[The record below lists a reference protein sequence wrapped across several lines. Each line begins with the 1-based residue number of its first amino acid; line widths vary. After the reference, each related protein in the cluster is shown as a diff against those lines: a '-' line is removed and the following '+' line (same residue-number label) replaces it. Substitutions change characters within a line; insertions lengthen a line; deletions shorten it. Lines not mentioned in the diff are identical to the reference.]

1 MTNQNIAQNTN
12 EVSGGSSESGSSY
25 NGPGGSGYSKKSN
38 FNLKNQNTQSMTNI
52 KGMKTGWNAGTS
64 AGTTAGSNW
73 SSFGKQKGQTW
84 AKAFVQE
91 PEYLE
96 FGGSAAGSDSSWSS
110 GGAANSFT
118 GATSNSHGGQSTQ
131 MTNQNI
137 AQNTNEVSG
146 GSSESGS
153 SYNGPGGSGYSKKKN
168 FNLKNQNTQSMTNI
182 KGMKTGWNAGTSTGT
197 TAGSNWSS
205 FGKQKGQTWAK

>member
-1 MTNQNIAQNTN
+1 M
-12 EVSGGSSESGSSY
+12 G
-25 NGPGGSGYSKKSN
+25 
-38 FNLKNQNTQSMTNI
+38 
-52 KGMKTGWNAGTS
+52 NAGTS
-64 AGTTAGSNW
+64 TGTTAGSNW

-153 SYNGPGGSGYSKKKN
+153 SYNGPGGSGYSKKSN
-168 FNLKNQNTQSMTNI
+168 FNLKNQNTQSLTNI
-182 KGMKTGWNAGTSTGT
+182 KGMKPNYATGASTGT
-197 TAGSNWSS
+197 TAGSNWNS
-205 FGKQKGQTWAK
+205 FGSQKGQTWGKMF